1 MVEIYGSRDR
11 PSPAIL
17 RNMRVKALSFAALA
31 LFVASPLFAQ
41 VGHEPAQSPFTDL
54 EYRQELTP
62 YGGYGRARLDPAGV
76 TPQSA
81 TLAGLRYEIYLAGP
95 VSLTS
100 DLSAMFA
107 DRTVLDPT
115 KPRAQRVIGTES
127 APVYG
132 ADVGIA
138 LGLTGRKSWHHIAP
152 QIRAGIG
159 VVHSQAADDTTGY
172 KFGTPFAI
180 SLGGGLKLV
189 GRGRMQVRADVGTR
203 LFKQKYPDAYYRTT
217 SDNTAVLVDT
227 PRSVWTRHS
236 LLTVGVSFLFD
247 R

>member
-1 MVEIYGSRDR
+1 M
-11 PSPAIL
+11 
-17 RNMRVKALSFAALA
+17 KALSFAALA
-31 LFVASPLFAQ
+31 LLAASPAFAQ
-41 VGHEPAQSPFTDL
+41 VGHEPAQSPYTDL

-62 YGGYGRARLDPAGV
+62 YGGYGRVRVDPAGV
-76 TPQSA
+76 TPRSA
-81 TLAGLRYEIYLAGP
+81 TLAGLRYELYLAGP

-100 DLSAMFA
+100 DLSAMFSE
-107 DRTVLDPT
+107 RTVLDPT
-115 KPRAQRVIGTES
+115 KPRAQRVIGTET

-132 ADVGIA
+132 LDVGIA
-138 LGLTGRKSWHHIAP
+138 LGLTGRKAWHRMAP
-152 QIRAGIG
+152 QVRAGIG
-159 VVHSQAADDTTGY
+159 VLNSKAADDTTGY

-180 SLGGGLKLV
+180 SLGGGLKFV

-203 LFKQKYPDAYYRTT
+203 LFKQKYPDAYYRPT

>member
-1 MVEIYGSRDR
+1 
-11 PSPAIL
+11 
-17 RNMRVKALSFAALA
+17 MRVKALSFAALA
-31 LFVASPLFAQ
+31 LLVASPALAQ
-41 VGHEPAQSPFTDL
+41 VGHEPAASPYMDL
-54 EYRQELTP
+54 EYRQELTA
-62 YGGYGRARLDPAGV
+62 YGGHASARRDPAGV

-81 TLAGLRYEIYLAGP
+81 QVAGVRYEIYLAGP

-115 KPRAQRVIGTES
+115 KPRAQRVVGTES

-132 ADVGIA
+132 LDVGIA
-138 LGLTGRKSWHHIAP
+138 LGLTGRKTWHHIAP
-152 QIRAGIG
+152 QLRGGIG
-159 VVHSQAADDTTGY
+159 VVHSPAADDTTGY

-180 SLGGGLKLV
+180 SLGGGLKFV
-189 GRGRMQVRADVGTR
+189 SRGRLQVRADVGTR

-217 SDNTAVLVDT
+217 SDNSAVLVDT

-236 LLTVGVSFLFD
+236 LLTVGVSILFD

>member
-1 MVEIYGSRDR
+1 
-11 PSPAIL
+11 
-17 RNMRVKALSFAALA
+17 MRLKALSFAALTLLA
-31 LFVASPLFAQ
+31 ASPAPAQ
-41 VGHEPAQSPFTDL
+41 VGHEPALSPYTDL

-62 YGGYGRARLDPAGV
+62 YGGYARARLDPAGV

-81 TLAGLRYEIYLAGP
+81 AMAGLRYELYLAGP

-100 DLSAMFA
+100 DLSAMFSE
-107 DRTVLDPT
+107 RTVLDPT
-115 KPRAQRVIGTES
+115 KPRAQRVIGTET

-132 ADVGIA
+132 LDVGVA

-152 QIRAGIG
+152 QVRAGIG
-159 VVHSQAADDTTGY
+159 VLSSQAADDTTGY

-180 SLGGGLKLV
+180 TLGGGLKFV
-189 GRGRMQVRADVGTR
+189 GRGRLQLRADVGTR

-217 SDNTAVLVDT
+217 SDNTAVLVNT

-236 LLTVGVSFLFD
+236 LFTVGVSFLFD